1 MKKKDYQPPSIRIGT
16 FNHEEIL
23 CISDSTGA
31 IGEDVPW
38 AAKQTILYLDDDE
51 EYDEYFYY

>member
-1 MKKKDYQPPSIRIGT
+1 MKKKEYQPPSIRIGT
-16 FNHEEIL
+16 FYFEGIL
-23 CISDSTGA
+23 ALSDSTGA

-38 AAKQTILYLDDDE
+38 AAKRTILYLDDDE